1 MRVMS
6 SKGLNGSRWA
16 SRCNSS
22 IPSTGD
28 WTCTSCHAWNYYW
41 RQKCVKCD
49 KGSNVARVTDQ
60 SPSAPVSQQKQRI
73 AEVPRLE
80 RNSHIHSVP
89 LVGSKPEPSASNV
102 LRGGLSE
109 SHWAPQ
115 RNEKTAIAT
124 SSKVCKK
131 LRTVPDKLPQPSVSE
146 FSSKTAD
153 ISLPYQV
160 QHYILNLM
168 ERILEE
174 ACYDFALSWIPK
186 KLDEM
191 GWDCVEAVELAKWK
205 TTLPLEIPPHAYG
218 PHSRFDLETGLS
230 NAVKVRNAAVHRH
243 LCSNQTIRDM
253 ALQCQSLMSLFSDN
267 SRYDKFKMLRSEI
280 GKWEINSISLSD
292 PRAKLEQ
299 ALQNISEGPI
309 DDMDWTPNPVSIEET
324 FNEESLTDIEEF
336 IDRMEID
343 QD

>member
-1 MRVMS
+1 MKKQQYPPAKKS
-6 SKGLNGSRWA
+6 
-16 SRCNSS
+16 
-22 IPSTGD
+22 
-28 WTCTSCHAWNYYW
+28 
-41 RQKCVKCD
+41 VK
-49 KGSNVARVTDQ
+49 
-60 SPSAPVSQQKQRI
+60 
-73 AEVPRLE
+73 
-80 RNSHIHSVP
+80 
-89 LVGSKPEPSASNV
+89 
-102 LRGGLSE
+102 
-109 SHWAPQ
+109 
-115 RNEKTAIAT
+115 
-124 SSKVCKK
+124 
-131 LRTVPDKLPQPSVSE
+131 SVSK
-146 FSSKTAD
+146 FSSKAVD

-174 ACYDFALSWIPK
+174 ACYDYSLIWIPK
-186 KLDEM
+186 KLNEM
-191 GWDCVEAVELAKWK
+191 GWDCAEAVELAKWK
-205 TTLPLEIPPHAYG
+205 ITLPSEVPPHAYS
-218 PHSRFDLETGLS
+218 PHSRFDLETGLN

-253 ALQCQSLMSLFSDN
+253 ALQCQSLMSLFSDT
-267 SRYDKFKMLRSEI
+267 SRYDKFKLLRSEI

-324 FNEESLTDIEEF
+324 FNEESLTDTEEF